1 MSKSMGKRK
10 RLVAM
15 FLTYGKISQLGKH
28 SLRNEKN
35 IVKKLN

>member
-28 SLRNEKN
+28 SEKN